1 MAKQI
6 YNYELFTNKK
16 DELAKIRK
24 KAARNRRIKIL
35 LLVLILAG
43 AAIVAYILFNSKCN
57 YYTYKD
63 KVDTEDSGDVSYENF
78 DEGYLKYSS
87 NGIEYQ
93 KQFGRAEW
101 NIALSYEHPFL
112 AKSDSYAVLGDKGE
126 NTLILL
132 NKNGKVREFTLKYP
146 LLQATVSEQGIIEMI
161 LEGSDSNYVQVYGK
175 NGKLIADMRSS
186 IEEKGYPITAAISPN
201 GTQLAV
207 SYYSINGNTSKTSI
221 AFYDL
226 SRQLQSD
233 SKPLKGGFDYTN
245 TIIPK
250 VSFMDDNT
258 VAAFGSKVTYFYN
271 IEDSPN
277 EKKKLEFD
285 QQIQSVFENEDY
297 VGYII
302 NNSANPEKGKYI
314 LQVYN
319 KKGARK
325 LNHIVDMNYD
335 SISMW
340 GKEIIAVRGNE
351 CTIFNI
357 KGNILFQGEL
367 EGDSI
372 ETIVPAKGWRTYHVV
387 FRDKIVKMQLQFWK
401 NGK

>member
-43 AAIVAYILFNSKCN
+43 AAVVAYILFNSKCN

-126 NTLILL
+126 NTLILF
-132 NKNGKVREFTLKYP
+132 NKNGKVRELTLKYP
-146 LLQATVSEQGIIEMI
+146 LLQATVSDQGIIEVI

-175 NGKLIADMRSS
+175 NGKLIVDMRSS

-207 SYYSINGNTSKTSI
+207 SYYSISGNTSKTSI

-233 SKPLKGGFDYTN
+233 SIPLKGGFDYESAL
-245 TIIPK
+245 IPK
-250 VSFMDDNT
+250 LSFVDKNT
-258 VAAFGSKVTYFYN
+258 VAAFGNSATYFYN
-271 IEDSPN
+271 IEDTPKV
-277 EKKKLEFD
+277 KKE
-285 QQIQSVFENEDY
+285 IQFTQEIESVFENDKYIGY
-297 VGYII
+297 VLE
-302 NNSANPEKGKYI
+302 NSENPEKGKYS
-314 LQVYN
+314 LQIYDKN
-319 KKGARK
+319 GAKKLECK
-325 LNHIVDMNYD
+325 LNMNYD
-335 SISMW
+335 SIQMW
-340 GKEIIAVRGNE
+340 GKEIIAVRENE
-351 CTIFNI
+351 CTILNI

-367 EGDSI
+367 EGNSI
-372 ETIVPAKGWRTYHVV
+372 ESIMPAKGWRTYHVI
-387 FRDKIVKMQLQFWK
+387 FRDKIVKMKLKFWK
-401 NGK
+401 NS

>member
-35 LLVLILAG
+35 LLALILAG
-43 AAIVAYILFNSKCN
+43 TAIVAYILFNSKCN

-233 SKPLKGGFDYTN
+233 SIPLKGGFDYTN

-271 IEDSPN
+271 I
-277 EKKKLEFD
+277 L
-285 QQIQSVFENEDY
+285 
-297 VGYII
+297 
-302 NNSANPEKGKYI
+302 
-314 LQVYN
+314 LQAY
-319 KKGARK
+319 
-325 LNHIVDMNYD
+325 
-335 SISMW
+335 S
-340 GKEIIAVRGNE
+340 
-351 CTIFNI
+351 
-357 KGNILFQGEL
+357 
-367 EGDSI
+367 
-372 ETIVPAKGWRTYHVV
+372 
-387 FRDKIVKMQLQFWK
+387 
-401 NGK
+401 

>member
-16 DELAKIRK
+16 DELEKIRK
-24 KAARNRRIKIL
+24 KAARNRRIRIL
-35 LLVLILAG
+35 VLVLILAG
-43 AAIVAYILFNSKCN
+43 AAVIAYILFNSKCN
-57 YYTYKD
+57 YYTYKN
-63 KVDTEDSGDVSYENF
+63 KTDTEDSGDVAYEPF
-78 DEGYLKYSS
+78 DGGYLKYSS

-101 NIALSYEHPFL
+101 NVALSYTHPFL
-112 AKSDSYAVLGDKGE
+112 AKSNSYAVLGDKGE
-126 NTLILL
+126 NTIMMF
-132 NKNGKVREFTLKYP
+132 NKNGKVKELTLKYP
-146 LLQATVSEQGIIEMI
+146 LLQATVSDQGILEVI
-161 LEGSDSNYVQVYGK
+161 LEGAGSNYVQVYGK

-186 IEEKGYPITAAISPN
+186 IDERGYPVTAAISPN
-201 GTQLAV
+201 GTQLVV
-207 SYYSINGNTSKTSI
+207 SYYSISGNTSKTSI
-221 AFYDL
+221 AVYDF

-233 SKPLKGGFDYTN
+233 DITLKGGFDYTN

-250 VSFMDDNT
+250 VSFMDNNT
-258 VAAFGSKVTYFYN
+258 VAAFGNKATYFYN
-271 IEDSPN
+271 IEDAPKV
-277 EKKKLEFD
+277 KKELKFTQE
-285 QQIQSVFENEDY
+285 IQSVFENEDY

-319 KKGARK
+319 KKGAKK
-325 LNHIVDMNYD
+325 LERIVNMNYD
-335 SISMW
+335 SVSMW
-340 GKEIIAVRGNE
+340 GKEILAVRGNE
-351 CTIFNI
+351 CTILNI

-372 ETIVPAKGWRTYHVV
+372 ETIMPAKGWRTYQVV

-401 NGK
+401 NSK

>member
-35 LLVLILAG
+35 LLALILAG

-126 NTLILL
+126 NTLILF
-132 NKNGKVREFTLKYP
+132 NKNGKVRELTLKYP
-146 LLQATVSEQGIIEMI
+146 LLQATVSEQGIIEVI

-233 SKPLKGGFDYTN
+233 SIPLKGGFDYESAL
-245 TIIPK
+245 IPK
-250 VSFMDDNT
+250 LSFVDKNT
-258 VAAFGSKVTYFYN
+258 VAAFGNSATYFYN
-271 IEDSPN
+271 IEDTPKI
-277 EKKKLEFD
+277 KKE
-285 QQIQSVFENEDY
+285 IQFTQEVESVFENDKYIGY
-297 VGYII
+297 VLE
-302 NNSANPEKGKYI
+302 NSENPEKGKYS
-314 LQVYN
+314 LQIYDKN
-319 KKGARK
+319 GAKKLECK
-325 LNHIVDMNYD
+325 LNMNYD
-335 SISMW
+335 SIQMW
-340 GKEIIAVRGNE
+340 GKEIIAVRENE
-351 CTIFNI
+351 CTILNI

-367 EGDSI
+367 EGNSI
-372 ETIVPAKGWRTYHVV
+372 ESIMPAKGWRTYHVI
-387 FRDKIVKMQLQFWK
+387 FRDKIVKMKLKFWK
-401 NGK
+401 NS

>member
-35 LLVLILAG
+35 LLALILAG
-43 AAIVAYILFNSKCN
+43 TAIVAYILFNSKCN

-146 LLQATVSEQGIIEMI
+146 LLQATVSEQGIIQMI
-161 LEGSDSNYVQVYGK
+161 LEGSDSNYVQVY
-175 NGKLIADMRSS
+175 
-186 IEEKGYPITAAISPN
+186 
-201 GTQLAV
+201 
-207 SYYSINGNTSKTSI
+207 
-221 AFYDL
+221 
-226 SRQLQSD
+226 
-233 SKPLKGGFDYTN
+233 
-245 TIIPK
+245 
-250 VSFMDDNT
+250 
-258 VAAFGSKVTYFYN
+258 
-271 IEDSPN
+271 
-277 EKKKLEFD
+277 
-285 QQIQSVFENEDY
+285 
-297 VGYII
+297 
-302 NNSANPEKGKYI
+302 
-314 LQVYN
+314 
-319 KKGARK
+319 
-325 LNHIVDMNYD
+325 
-335 SISMW
+335 
-340 GKEIIAVRGNE
+340 
-351 CTIFNI
+351 
-357 KGNILFQGEL
+357 
-367 EGDSI
+367 
-372 ETIVPAKGWRTYHVV
+372 
-387 FRDKIVKMQLQFWK
+387 
-401 NGK
+401 